1 MKRVYRTIEPASSS
15 AALSTDMSEPAAAN
29 ETRVAQPSRSPLEIA
44 IRRFIRNRA
53 AFASLIVLGAIVLAC
68 FVGPLLLPNSPV
80 DSDWGAIGIAPTWRG
95 THWFGTDELGRDLLV
110 RTLVGGRVS
119 LEVGLL
125 GTLLSALIGVSWG
138 AVAGYAGGKIDSA
151 MMRIVDM
158 MYAIPYMLIAILM
171 MTLFGRSF
179 LLVVLTIS
187 AFSWLDM
194 ARVVRGQT
202 LSLRSRE
209 FIDAARA
216 IGVKPGAIVFRH
228 IVPNLI
234 GVAVVYATITVPGVV
249 LTESV
254 LSFLGLGVQ
263 EPMTSWGVLIE
274 DGAMKIE
281 EMPWL
286 LLAPATMLC
295 VMLYCVNFVG
305 DGLRDALD
313 PKDR

>member
-1 MKRVYRTIEPASSS
+1 MMNRLFNGAARAFAAPLAS
-15 AALSTDMSEPAAAN
+15 AAASAAN
-29 ETRVAQPSRSPLEIA
+29 AAPHSRGPFAVAWL
-44 IRRFIRNRA
+44 RFLRNRA
-53 AFASLIVLGAIVLAC
+53 ALAGFVILFLIVIAC
-68 FVGPLLLPNSPV
+68 FVGPLLLPNNPV
-80 DSDWGAIGIAPTWRG
+80 DSDWGSISLPPTWQSL
-95 THWFGTDELGRDLLV
+95 HWFGTDELGRDLLA

-125 GTLLSALIGVSWG
+125 GTLVSGFIGIAWG
-138 AVAGYAGGKIDSA
+138 ATAGYLGGRVDA
-151 MMRIVDM
+151 VMMRIVDM

-171 MTLFGRSF
+171 MTLFGRAF
-179 LLVVLTIS
+179 YLVVLTIS

-209 FIDAARA
+209 FIDAAKATGVSSRA
-216 IGVKPGAIVFRH
+216 IIARH

-234 GVAVVYATITVPGVV
+234 GVVVVYATVTVPTIV

-274 DGAMKIE
+274 DGAQKLDS
-281 EMPWL
+281 MPWL
-286 LLAPATMLC
+286 LLCPAVMLC
-295 VMLYCVNFVG
+295 VTLYCVNFVG

>member
-1 MKRVYRTIEPASSS
+1 MPPVSLTVVDAP
-15 AALSTDMSEPAAAN
+15 
-29 ETRVAQPSRSPLEIA
+29 PSRSPLA
-44 IRRFIRNRA
+44 TAARRFVRNRA
-53 AFASLIVLGAIVLAC
+53 AFAALLLLAVIMLAC
-68 FVGPLLLPNSPV
+68 FVGPLLSPNNAI
-80 DSDWGAIGIAPTWRG
+80 DSDWSAISLAPTFANM
-95 THWFGTDELGRDLLV
+95 HWFGTDELGRDLLV

-125 GTLLSALIGVSWG
+125 GTLVSGLIGVAWG
-138 AVAGYAGGKIDSA
+138 ATAGYLGGRVDA
-151 MMRIVDM
+151 VMMRIVDM

-171 MTLFGRSF
+171 MTLFGRAF
-179 LLVVLTIS
+179 YLVVLTIS

-209 FIDAARA
+209 FIDAAKA
-216 IGVKPGAIVFRH
+216 IGVDSRSIITRH

-234 GVAVVYATITVPGVV
+234 GVVVVYATVTVPGIV

-263 EPMTSWGVLIE
+263 EPMTSWGVLIQ
-274 DGAMKIE
+274 DGAQKLE
-281 EMPWL
+281 STPWL
-286 LLAPATMLC
+286 LLCPALMLC
-295 VMLYCVNFVG
+295 ATLYAVSFVG

>member
-1 MKRVYRTIEPASSS
+1 MVTKAS
-15 AALSTDMSEPAAAN
+15 
-29 ETRVAQPSRSPLEIA
+29 RGPLAIA
-44 IRRFIRNRA
+44 CMRFLRNRA
-53 AFASLIVLGAIVLAC
+53 AFASLVILLLIVAAC
-68 FVGPLLLPNSPV
+68 FAGPLLLPNNPV
-80 DSDWGAIGIAPTWRG
+80 DSDWGSISLPPSRIGM
-95 THWFGTDELGRDLLV
+95 HLFGTDELGRDLLA

-125 GTLLSALIGVSWG
+125 GTLVSGLIGVAWG
-138 AVAGYAGGKIDSA
+138 ATAGFMGGRVDA
-151 MMRIVDM
+151 VMMRIVDM
-158 MYAIPYMLIAILM
+158 MYAIPYMLIAIMM
-171 MTLFGRSF
+171 MTLFGRAF
-179 LLVVLTIS
+179 YLVVLTIS

-209 FIDAARA
+209 FVDAARA
-216 IGVKPGAIVFRH
+216 TGVSTRAIIARH

-234 GVAVVYATITVPGVV
+234 GVVVVYATVTVPSIV

-274 DGAMKIE
+274 DGAQKLE
-281 EMPWL
+281 SMPWL
-286 LLAPATMLC
+286 LLCPAVMLC
-295 VMLYCVNFVG
+295 VTLYCVNFVG

>member
-1 MKRVYRTIEPASSS
+1 MT
-15 AALSTDMSEPAAAN
+15 PAATPA
-29 ETRVAQPSRSPLEIA
+29 EAKPADAPVRSRTPLELA
-44 IRRFIRNRA
+44 AARFVRNRA
-53 AFASLIVLGAIVLAC
+53 AMFSLALLVLIALAC
-68 FVGPLLLPNSPV
+68 FIGPLLLPNDPTA
-80 DSDWGAIGIAPTWRG
+80 SDWSSISLPPTLAG
-95 THWFGTDELGRDLLV
+95 LHWFGTDELGRDLLT

-125 GTLLSALIGVSWG
+125 GTLVSGLFGVAWG
-138 AVAGYAGGKIDSA
+138 AIAGFAGGRTDSV

-158 MYAIPYMLIAILM
+158 MYAIPYLLIAILM

-179 LLVVLTIS
+179 ILVVLTIS

-202 LSLRSRE
+202 LSLRTRE
-209 FIDAARA
+209 FVDASRA
-216 IGVKPGAIVFRH
+216 IGVTPGTIVRRH
-228 IVPNLI
+228 IVPNLL
-234 GVAVVYATITVPGVV
+234 GVVVVYATVSVPGII

-263 EPMTSWGVLIE
+263 EPMTSWGMLIQ
-274 DGAMKIE
+274 DGAQKLDA
-281 EMPWL
+281 MPWL
-286 LLAPATMLC
+286 LLAPAVLLC
-295 VMLYCVNFVG
+295 VTLYCVNFLG